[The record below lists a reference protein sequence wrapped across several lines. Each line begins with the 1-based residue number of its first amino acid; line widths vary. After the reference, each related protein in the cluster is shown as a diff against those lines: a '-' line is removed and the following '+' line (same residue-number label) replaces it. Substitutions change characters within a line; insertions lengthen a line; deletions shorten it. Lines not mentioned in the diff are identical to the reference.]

1 MGVLHF
7 AVATVLVWHVAAN
20 ESSCQRADETTLL
33 QGVVGHHKM
42 QSQPP
47 PDGVQLASLA
57 SVAAHAWRFLYPLV
71 IMAETRGRMPFNRIT
86 HKRTL
91 SRPWDRQVVKPNV
104 DTLYSTFWFDLP
116 PNANFLEIH
125 VPDTQGRYYVWQFM
139 DMWTNTFVSL
149 GPRTT
154 GTVAQTFRLV
164 GPGYTGDR
172 DDLTLTAPTR
182 NGWVILRIV
191 CNGPDDQ
198 GAVNA
203 LQDDFTVSYSDSGAL
218 SLLNTEP
225 STTPPGRVD
234 AMDAQTFFERAS
246 EIMAAGNM
254 PQQTTDAAMI
264 SDLAS
269 VGIVPGEVLLWSS
282 LSSSIRLSL
291 TQGVSLAK
299 ATLQMMTNSAP
310 SAEWCCRIESL
321 GNWSDNYLMRSVV
334 ANTGLGANIPEDAS
348 YVANSHDTNLD
359 PLTGA
364 GNYRITF
371 GPGQLPPVNAF
382 WSVTAY
388 GPENYLIPNSA
399 GVQALGDRSGLVTAT
414 DGTTTIYLRH
424 TAPEDEALRANWLP
438 TPADGGDFSLTMR
451 LYWPKENVL
460 DGSWVAPEIMPENP
474 E

>member
-7 AVATVLVWHVAAN
+7 AVATLLVLHVAAN
-20 ESSCQRADETTLL
+20 EPSCQQADETTLL
-33 QGVVGHHKM
+33 QGVVGHHKK

-47 PDGVQLASLA
+47 PDGVSQQLAN
-57 SVAAHAWRFLYPLV
+57 VAAHAWRFLYPLV
-71 IMAETRGRMPFNRIT
+71 IMAETRGRRPFNFIH

-91 SRPWDRQVVKPNV
+91 SRPVDRQVVKPNV

-116 PNANFLEIH
+116 PNANFLAIH

-154 GTVAQTFRLV
+154 GTAAQNFRLV
-164 GPGYTGDR
+164 GPGYTGPR

-182 NGWVILRIV
+182 NGFVILRIV
-191 CNGPDDQ
+191 CNGPDDED
-198 GAVNA
+198 AVNA
-203 LQDDFTVSYSDSGAL
+203 LQDEFTVSYSHNGAL
-218 SLLNTEP
+218 SVLNTEP
-225 STTPPGRVD
+225 STPPGRVD
-234 AMDAQTFFERAS
+234 AMDAQTFFEYAS

-254 PQQTTDAAMI
+254 PQDIIDSAMI
-264 SDLAS
+264 SDLAG
-269 VGIVPGEVLLWSS
+269 VGIVPGEVLHWSS

-348 YVANSHDTNLD
+348 YVTNSHDTNLD
-359 PLTGA
+359 PLTGL

-414 DGTTTIYLRH
+414 DGTTTIYLRP

-438 TPADGGDFSLTMR
+438 TPAGEAFSLTMR

-460 DGSWVAPEIMPENP
+460 DGSWVAPEIMPE
-474 E
+474 